1 MLFEPLSLGTLCL
14 KNRIMMA
21 PMATSFA
28 QTDGLPQPEHLIH
41 YASRALGQAGLIML
55 ESTAVSPAG
64 RSVSDNL
71 GLWNDAQTQGLRR
84 MNDTLHRLGS
94 KTGIQ
99 LWHSGRKKENET
111 TGETVL
117 SASGL
122 PFERRPRQAMNREQI
137 SNVVTEFKEA
147 AQRAKEADFDVIEI
161 HAAHGFLINEF
172 LSPITNRREDDYGGG
187 RRNRYRLLGEIIDAV
202 KQVWTGPLFVRISA
216 EEYHPEGNH
225 VEDHV
230 QYARWMKAQGVNL
243 IDCSSGGVLPE
254 APPVYPGYQVP
265 YAERI
270 RLAAN
275 MPTAAVGLIETGKQA
290 EEILRN
296 GRADLIAIGR
306 PLLRNPFWI
315 AEAARDLRVELDA
328 PRVYR
333 TYWKHR

>member
-1 MLFEPLSLGTLCL
+1 MLFSPLHVGNLCL

-28 QTDGLPQPEHLIH
+28 RDDGTAQPEHLIH

-55 ESTAVSPAG
+55 ESTAVSPSG
-64 RSVSDNL
+64 RSVSVNL
-71 GLWNDAQTQGLRR
+71 GLWNKAQTEGLRQI
-84 MNDTLHRLGS
+84 NDTLHRLGS
-94 KTGIQ
+94 KSGIQ
-99 LWHSGRKKENET
+99 LWHAGRKKENET
-111 TGETVL
+111 SKEPAL
-117 SASGL
+117 SASEL
-122 PFERRPRQAMNREQI
+122 PFEGKARQAMNLKQI
-137 SNVVTEFKEA
+137 AEVVTQFREA
-147 AQRAKEADFDVIEI
+147 ARRAREAGFDVIEI

-172 LSPITNRREDDYGGG
+172 LSPLTNRREDQYGGG
-187 RRNRYRLLGEIIDAV
+187 RSNRYRLLGQVIDAV
-202 KQVWTGPLFVRISA
+202 KEVWTGPLFVRISA

-230 QYARWMKAQGVNL
+230 QYARWMKAQGVDL
-243 IDCSSGGVLPE
+243 IHCSSGGLLPE

-306 PLLRNPFWI
+306 PFLRNPFWI
-315 AEAARDLRVELDA
+315 AEAAKELNVEMEA

-333 TYWKHR
+333 SYWTHR